1 MLKDNRII
9 IIGVAEFNN
18 LYEFTAY
25 TVYILLLFCFH
36 GAIVGL
42 KRDEALASEQDS
54 IRITFENTRD
64 TTHIF
69 YQTG

>member
-9 IIGVAEFNN
+9 DVAEFNN

-36 GAIVGL
+36 GAI
-42 KRDEALASEQDS
+42 KNYSKDELLD
-54 IRITFENTRD
+54 
-64 TTHIF
+64 
-69 YQTG
+69 